1 MPVDIDKLEK
11 TITQKDKKLSS
22 QYKTEVPNEII
33 EEQTKKIPNL
43 VFLAGALGSMALSAV
58 LAARKRTVAGNFVGL
73 WVPTILTFGLY
84 NKLVKVE
91 DEILKI
97 HEARNNLH

>member
-1 MPVDIDKLEK
+1 VPDINDLEK
-11 TITQKDKKLSS
+11 TISQKDKKLSN
-22 QYKTEVPNEII
+22 QYKTEVPNEAI

-43 VFLAGALGSMALSAV
+43 VFLAGALGSMALSAL
-58 LAARKRTVAGNFVGL
+58 LASRKRTVAGNFVGL

-97 HEARNNLH
+97 HESRNSLH